1 MDADDV
7 ARLRSVINKLARRFN
22 VTATDEELTP
32 AQASALA
39 IVASRG
45 PLSLAQLTSIEGLN
59 PTMVSRVVGVLV
71 DSGLVHRIQNPD
83 DLRAGV
89 VEITPNGAATHERIK
104 EARGAV
110 LSEYLNRLSPEERSA
125 IFLGLP
131 ALEALA
137 NELGTVGN

>member
-1 MDADDV
+1 
-7 ARLRSVINKLARRFN
+7 
-22 VTATDEELTP
+22 
-32 AQASALA
+32 
-39 IVASRG
+39 
-45 PLSLAQLTSIEGLN
+45 
-59 PTMVSRVVGVLV
+59 MVSRVVGVLV

-89 VEITPNGAATHERIK
+89 VEITPEGAATHERIK

-110 LSEYLNRLSPEERSA
+110 LSEYLNRLSPEDRSA

-137 NELGTVGN
+137 AELGTVGS